1 MSYRLTVDISANSEG
16 LVYALLTDTSSNTY
30 TYTSQGYTAGQ
41 DSSYNKDDYLS
52 YTQDV
57 VTHTSDVLYECRIS
71 KNVDTSGNFNGFI
84 SVFGDLTNTTYG
96 ETLTA
101 INYIPIEGQSN
112 TVKIPGTYINSTGS
126 GYGYNFVQTLLEE
139 SQDVSGVFTLYD
151 SSYNNYGTVTYD
163 PSNNRITATNDIDT
177 RYNYQNISII
187 ANCALCK
194 YFDDNANDNYT
205 SPEVNAM
212 YAVNASVFNNYGSK

>member
-1 MSYRLTVDISANSEG
+1 MSYTLTVDISANSEG

-71 KNVDTSGNFNGFI
+71 TNVDPSGNFNGFI

-112 TVKIPGTYINSTGS
+112 TVKVS
-126 GYGYNFVQTLLEE
+126 GGYYPSSSSGFTFIQTLLEE
-139 SQDVSGVFTLYD
+139 SQDVSGIFILYD
-151 SSYNNYGTVTYD
+151 SSNNNYGKVTYD
-163 PSNNRITATNDIDT
+163 PSNNRFIATNEIDPK
-177 RYNYQNISII
+177 YNYQNMSIVG
-187 ANCALCK
+187 NCALCK
-194 YFDDNANDNYT
+194 YFYDNPNDNYT
-205 SPEVNAM
+205 SSEVNAM
-212 YAVNASVFNNYGSK
+212 YATNASVFNSYGSK